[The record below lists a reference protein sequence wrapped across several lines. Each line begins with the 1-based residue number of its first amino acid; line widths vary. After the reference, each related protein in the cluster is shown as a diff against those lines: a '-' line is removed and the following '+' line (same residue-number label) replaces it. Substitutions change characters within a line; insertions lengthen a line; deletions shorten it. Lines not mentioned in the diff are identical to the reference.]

1 MNLTLRRSNSLI
13 RLCVLITLAAFTC
26 FTAIACSP
34 SSNQSADGVQE
45 IVIATEDNYP
55 PYDFLQDGKHVGY
68 NQDLLE
74 LITKDAPFKVQQEI
88 LPFQGILT
96 GIATNKYDASNA
108 SIAILPE
115 RLGTVSYTM
124 PTTDITNYLIKRKG
138 DSINAISDLTGKTIG
153 VQQGSITAKI
163 VAEVINPQLKTE
175 GKAEAKTTE
184 YGAFAEAYQD
194 LENKRVDVVI
204 NNLVA
209 LTQTVKAK
217 PDVFEIINQPVGD
230 KVYAAWAVKKGR
242 DDILQVF
249 NEGLAKAKADG
260 TLQQLQEK
268 WLGVSFDLPNEPRLP
283 GDQPVPAS

>member
-1 MNLTLRRSNSLI
+1 MNLTLRRSHSLLRFCI
-13 RLCVLITLAAFTC
+13 LITLAVFTC

-34 SSNQSADGVQE
+34 SANQSANGVQE
-45 IVIATEDNYP
+45 IVVATEDDYP

-68 NQDLLE
+68 NQELLE
-74 LITKDAPFKVQQEI
+74 LITKDAPFKVKQEI

-108 SIAILPE
+108 AIAILPE

-124 PTTDITNYLIKRKG
+124 PTTDITNYFIKRKG
-138 DSINAISDLTGKTIG
+138 DPITTISDLSGKTIG
-153 VQQGSITAKI
+153 VQQGSVTAKI
-163 VAEVINPQLKTE
+163 VAEVVNPQLKTA
-175 GKAEAKTTE
+175 GKPEAKTTE

-194 LENKRVDVVI
+194 LENKRVDVVM

-242 DDILQVF
+242 DDILKVF
-249 NEGLAKAKADG
+249 NDGLAKAKADG
-260 TLQQLQEK
+260 TLKQLQEK
-268 WLGVSFDLPNEPRLP
+268 WLGVSFDLPSEPKLP
-283 GDQPVPAS
+283 GDKPIPAS